1 MDKKKFDA
9 VLTLLVP
16 QIIEMIVD
24 RYQCDEITATKEFYN
39 SKVYEI
45 LEEEDTKLWHLSP
58 LMLFHMYDEEKTTG
72 KISFPEEA

>member
-9 VLTLLVP
+9 ILTLLVP

-24 RYQCDEITATKEFYN
+24 RYQCDEITAAKEFYN

-72 KISFPEEA
+72 TISFPEEA

>member
-16 QIIEMIVD
+16 QIIELIAVK
-24 RYQCDEITATKEFYN
+24 YQYDEITATKEFYG

-58 LMLFHMYDEEKTTG
+58 LTLFQMYDEEKTTG
-72 KISFPEEA
+72 NISFPEEA